1 MHNPSRRHRPAQSS
15 ISSQVEALYR
25 LHHRR
30 LLGVARRLVRTDDH
44 EDLVS
49 EAFVGLL
56 GALSTGHGPES
67 SPGGYLAR
75 SVRHGAMRLWR
86 DRAPEAPALT
96 TPAHAD
102 GMEAAVVE
110 AAVVRSAFGSLPERW
125 QHVLWLTVV
134 EDWPL
139 AKVSE
144 AFGLTP
150 AAAAVLAHR
159 ARVGLRKAFT
169 AAEETTNEPL
179 NGTLP

>member
-1 MHNPSRRHRPAQSS
+1 MHNPSRRPRPAQSS
-15 ISSQVEALYR
+15 VSSQVETLYR

-30 LLGVARRLVRTDDH
+30 LLGVARRLVPSDH

-49 EAFVGLL
+49 EAFVGLM
-56 GALSTGHGPES
+56 GALSTGHGPDS

-75 SVRHGAMRLWR
+75 SVRHGAMRVWR
-86 DRAPEAPALT
+86 DRAPEALALT
-96 TPAHAD
+96 TPAHTD
-102 GMEAAVVE
+102 GIEVTLVE

-139 AKVSE
+139 AKVAA

-159 ARVGLRKAFT
+159 ARVGLRKAFA

-179 NGTLP
+179 NGKLL